1 MINLKTEIYADG
13 AEIKDILSLN
23 KKKFIKGFTTNPSLM
38 RKSGVKDYVV
48 FCQKILRA
56 IKKKPVSFEVF
67 SDNTEKIKDQ
77 ARKIS
82 SWGRNVFVKIPIQN
96 TKGKDMTNLIIDL
109 SFEKIKIN
117 VTAVF
122 TFSQVKKIIDNV
134 NNDSEV
140 IISVFAGR
148 IADTGIDPEVIVA
161 KIVKYSQFKKN
172 IKILW
177 ASPRE
182 IFNLYQ
188 AHRCGCHLITLSGE
202 LIKKLKFYNKNL
214 ESFSRETSLMF
225 FNDARSAGYKL

>member
-1 MINLKTEIYADG
+1 MRNFKTKIYADG
-13 AEIKDILSLN
+13 ADIKDILTLN
-23 KKKFIKGFTTNPSLM
+23 KKNFIKGFTTNPSLM
-38 RKSGVKDYVV
+38 KKSGVKNYIE
-48 FCQKILRA
+48 FCLKILKE

-67 SDNTEKIKDQ
+67 SDTSEEMRNQ
-77 ARKIS
+77 AHTIS
-82 SWGRNVFVKIPIQN
+82 NWGKNVFVKVPIQN
-96 TKGKDMTNLIIDL
+96 TKGKDMTDLIIDL
-109 SFEKIKIN
+109 NFERIKIN

-122 TFSQVKKIIDNV
+122 TFKQVKRIIDNV
-134 NNDSEV
+134 NNDTDI

-148 IADTGIDPEVIVA
+148 IADTGVDPEVTV
-161 KIVKYSQFKKN
+161 KEIVKYAKSKKN

-188 AHRCGCHLITLSGE
+188 ANRCGCHLITLSDE

-225 FNDARSAGYKL
+225 FNDAKRANYKL

>member
-1 MINLKTEIYADG
+1 
-13 AEIKDILSLN
+13 
-23 KKKFIKGFTTNPSLM
+23 
-38 RKSGVKDYVV
+38 
-48 FCQKILRA
+48 
-56 IKKKPVSFEVF
+56 
-67 SDNTEKIKDQ
+67 
-77 ARKIS
+77 
-82 SWGRNVFVKIPIQN
+82 
-96 TKGKDMTNLIIDL
+96 LIIDL

-122 TFSQVKKIIDNV
+122 TFKQVKKIIDNI
-134 NNDSEV
+134 NNNSDV

-161 KIVKYSQFKKN
+161 RIVKYAQFKKN

-188 AHRCGCHLITLSGE
+188 ADRCGCHLITLSDE

-225 FNDARSAGYKL
+225 FNDASSAGYKL

>member
-1 MINLKTEIYADG
+1 MINLKTKIYADG
-13 AEIKDILSLN
+13 ADIKDILALN

-38 RKSGVKDYVV
+38 RKSGVRDYVD
-48 FCQKILRA
+48 FCQKILRT
-56 IKKKPVSFEVF
+56 IKKKSVSFEVF
-67 SDNTEKIKDQ
+67 SDASEEIKNQ
-77 ARKIS
+77 ARIIS
-82 SWGRNVFVKIPIQN
+82 SWGKNVFVKIPIQN
-96 TKGKDMTNLIIDL
+96 SKGRDMTNLIIDL
-109 SFEKIKIN
+109 SSEKIKIN

-122 TFSQVKKIIDNV
+122 TFKQVKRIIDIV
-134 NNDSEV
+134 NNSTEV

-148 IADTGIDPEVIVA
+148 IADTGVDPEIVVK
-161 KIVKYSQFKKN
+161 KIVKYAQFKKN

-188 AHRCGCHLITLSGE
+188 ADRCGCHLITLSDE

-225 FNDARSAGYKL
+225 FNDANSAGYKL

>member
-1 MINLKTEIYADG
+1 MINLKTKIYADG
-13 AEIKDILSLN
+13 ADIKDILALN
-23 KKKFIKGFTTNPSLM
+23 KKKIIKGFTTNPSLM
-38 RKSGVKDYVV
+38 KKSGVKDYVT
-48 FCQKILRA
+48 FCQKILKT

-67 SDNTEKIKDQ
+67 SDAPQEIKNQ
-77 ARKIS
+77 ARIIS
-82 SWGRNVFVKIPIQN
+82 SWGRNVFVKIPILN

-122 TFSQVKKIIDNV
+122 TFKQVKKIIDNI
-134 NNDSEV
+134 NNNSDV

-161 KIVKYSQFKKN
+161 RIVKYAQFKKN

-188 AHRCGCHLITLSGE
+188 ADRCGCHLITLSDE

-225 FNDARSAGYKL
+225 FNDASSAGYKL